1 VFEHGKHHTHEHAV
15 QCVEVRRMSTLQGT
29 LAAEERL
36 RWLTARLDDTGS
48 VAIAEAATALGV
60 SEMTIRRDLTELE
73 ERGTARRVR
82 GGAQAIG
89 PRTFA
94 ERRGSMARAKARIA
108 AKLAPLVPAL
118 GAVAFDASST
128 VMRLAN
134 ALGQARDLVVL
145 TNGPD
150 TFDALQGQ
158 PGVAPLLTGGRLEP
172 RTGSLVG
179 PLACRATGQLALQRL
194 FASAAAVDP
203 GSGGLE
209 ATLDE
214 AEVKR
219 SMAIVAEHV
228 VLAADSSKLGRRAVA
243 VGLDWDLVDV
253 LVTELDP
260 VDERLDRYRDLVDI
274 L

>member
-1 VFEHGKHHTHEHAV
+1 
-15 QCVEVRRMSTLQGT
+15 MSTLQGS
-29 LAAEERL
+29 LAVEERL
-36 RWLTARLDDTGS
+36 RWLSDRLSEAGS
-48 VAIAEAATALGV
+48 VAIGEAAAALGV
-60 SEMTIRRDLTELE
+60 SDMTIRRDLTELE

-82 GGAQAIG
+82 GGARAVG

-108 AKLAPLVPAL
+108 AKLVPMVPAQ

-128 VMRLAN
+128 VMRLASS
-134 ALGQARDLVVL
+134 LGAARDLVVL
-145 TNGPD
+145 TNGPE
-150 TFDALQGQ
+150 TFEALQGQ
-158 PGVAPLLTGGRLEP
+158 PAVSPLLTGGRLER

-179 PLACRATGQLALQRL
+179 PLACRATAQLALQRV
-194 FASAAAVDP
+194 FASAAAVSP
-203 GSGGLE
+203 GSGAQE

-219 SMAIVAEHV
+219 SMAAGADHV
-228 VLAADSSKLGRRAVA
+228 VLAVDSSKLGRRAVA
-243 VGLDWDLVDV
+243 VGLDWEMVDL

-260 VDERLDRYRDLVDI
+260 ADARLDPYRDMVEL